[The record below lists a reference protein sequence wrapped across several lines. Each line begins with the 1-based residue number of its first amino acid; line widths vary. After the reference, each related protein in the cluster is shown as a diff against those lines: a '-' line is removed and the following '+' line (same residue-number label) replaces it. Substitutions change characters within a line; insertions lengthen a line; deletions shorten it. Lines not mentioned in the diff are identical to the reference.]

1 MATKLWAMEENDLAT
16 ADELEVGVEEG
27 EVADVQ
33 NETDEGAADVTGD
46 AENIE
51 AGVDASAELEQ
62 VEELVAETV
71 EQGEGLDPVAAEAI
85 RLAVSVIASKVG
97 ANPKSVYS
105 LYASENFQSV
115 SSRKGNSVHALEG
128 VQEFLKDLWKKIK
141 AALTKMWTKVKT
153 FWAKHISNVGRVK
166 KALDSMKAKVK
177 ASSGKIDGKAYLD
190 KAPSGLISAFP
201 GKGDLTYKV
210 VETYLNGV
218 KLLAEKP
225 GMVSNALLN
234 KTGGKL
240 TDWVTA
246 VETAVSTTATGDKFT
261 LIGGDELTIKYDADT
276 TEGTVKLELE
286 REPIGDSEDDRGMP
300 VADKS
305 NLVSLLDA
313 ALTSIKVTLELQKK
327 AEKSAQAVN
336 KFMADLE
343 TEITN
348 TNQSAGQSG
357 GNASQQGTA
366 AQDTRTKMRM
376 GYKLSAFDAKISS
389 VAAAENVKA
398 CKAVL
403 SYVATCLKQYK

>member
-27 EVADVQ
+27 EAADVQ
-33 NETDEGAADVTGD
+33 NETSEGTADVAGD
-46 AENIE
+46 ADNVE

-62 VEELVAETV
+62 VEELVAEAA

-85 RLAVSVIASKVG
+85 RLAVSVIARKVG

-190 KAPSGLISAFP
+190 KAPSSLISAFP
-201 GKGDLTYKV
+201 GKGDLTFKI

-218 KLLAEKP
+218 KLLACQMSMDLMGFKKEEIIDYP
-225 GMVSNALLN
+225 HLRYAGA
-234 KTGGKL
+234 
-240 TDWVTA
+240 
-246 VETAVSTTATGDKFT
+246 TTF
-261 LIGGDELTIKYDADT
+261 
-276 TEGTVKLELE
+276 
-286 REPIGDSEDDRGMP
+286 
-300 VADKS
+300 VAD
-305 NLVSLLDA
+305 A
-313 ALTSIKVTLELQKK
+313 GE
-327 AEKSAQAVN
+327 SAMQL
-336 KFMADLE
+336 F
-343 TEITN
+343 I
-348 TNQSAGQSG
+348 
-357 GNASQQGTA
+357 
-366 AQDTRTKMRM
+366 
-376 GYKLSAFDAKISS
+376 
-389 VAAAENVKA
+389 
-398 CKAVL
+398 
-403 SYVATCLKQYK
+403 